1 MKVAT
6 KRPLHQQVKRYWC
19 SFSAISHMELYPCSY
34 FLRSLSVICH
44 DSVLSEGHKKY
55 FKGKWLILSQLTF
68 FNST

>member
-6 KRPLHQQVKRYWC
+6 KRPLHQQVKRYRC

-68 FNST
+68 SNST